1 MDNTRGGISQ
11 ELEQGILAML
21 YHEWEQVV
29 WGLNLREPK
38 LAARLKR
45 PGILISDMKSSLG
58 QWDAFLGEISL
69 GRELVKKGRWDS
81 VCEVLRHEMAHQLA
95 STFADYGNE
104 TPHGRRFVACCVAI
118 GANPKASGT
127 YKSLEER
134 VWGAVASEN
143 DRIMLKVKKLMSLA
157 SSRNRHEAELAAA
170 KAGELIARYN
180 LESIKSKEKRNFE
193 SIIITPPSLKRT
205 QAESLAASI
214 LDAHYFVKPVW
225 IPVYLPDR
233 RKMGKALEISG
244 TPTNVRIADYVFAF
258 VLNYASKSWQHYKAA
273 NPSCRARSGY
283 MTGVILGFR
292 QKLDQGL
299 KPRCTSEDE
308 GRGQALVIV
317 KDGQLAAYVDQ
328 RYPGVKRSSMVHAS
342 TSREAYSDGLE
353 KGKDLVVSKAIASRG
368 GNSGKLL
375 K

>member
-1 MDNTRGGISQ
+1 MDKTRGEISQ

-29 WGLNLREPK
+29 WGLSLREPT

-45 PGILISDMKSSLG
+45 PGILISEMKSTLG
-58 QWDAFLGEISL
+58 QWDPLLGEISL
-69 GRELVKKGRWDS
+69 GRELVRKGRWDS

-95 STFADYGNE
+95 STFAESRNE
-104 TPHGRRFVACCVAI
+104 KPHGRRFVACCAAI

-134 VWGAVASEN
+134 VWGEGASEN
-143 DRIMLKVKKLMSLA
+143 DRIMLKVKKLMGLA
-157 SSRNRHEAELAAA
+157 TSRNRHEAELAAA

-180 LESIKSKEKRNFE
+180 LEHIKSNEKRNFE
-193 SIIITPPSLKRT
+193 SIIITTPSLKRT
-205 QAESLAASI
+205 QAESLAAGI
-214 LDAHYFVKPVW
+214 LHAHYFVKPVW
-225 IPVYLPDR
+225 VPVYLPDR
-233 RKMGKALEISG
+233 GKMGRALEISG

-258 VLNYASKSWQHYKAA
+258 VLNYALKSWKDYKAA

-283 MTGVILGFR
+283 MTGVVLGFR
-292 QKLDQGL
+292 QKLDQSQ
-299 KPRCTSEDE
+299 KQRCAQTEE
-308 GRGQALVIV
+308 GRDQALVPV
-317 KDGQLAAYVDQ
+317 KDGQLAAYVDR
-328 RYPGVKRSSMVHAS
+328 RYPRVRSTSRVHAS

-353 KGKDLVVSKAIASRG
+353 KGKDLVVSKAIAESG
-368 GNSGKLL
+368 VNTGKLL